1 MKKFFVLTMLLF
13 CGMSVALA
21 QKPAEIK
28 FDKLTHDFGTFS
40 EKEPVVSCTFSFT
53 NVGESPLIINQ
64 AVASCGCTVPEYTKT
79 PIQPGEKGE
88 IKVTYNGTGKFP
100 GHFKKS
106 ITVRTNGAV
115 EMTRLY
121 IEGEMTEAKEKKN
134 PCRLAGV
141 FYLELIGE
149 AYRTIFL
156 ELPVTEF
163 AIPDAGIV
171 ETREEEQI
179 SSDILRH
186 TEFEGILPLYLC
198 TFV

>member
-1 MKKFFVLTMLLF
+1 MKKILVLTMLLF
-13 CGMSVALA
+13 CGMSVAMA

-40 EKEPVVSCTFSFT
+40 EKAPVVSCTFYFT
-53 NVGESPLIINQ
+53 NVGESPLVINQ

-121 IEGEMTEAKEKKN
+121 IEGEMTEAK
-134 PCRLAGV
+134 
-141 FYLELIGE
+141 
-149 AYRTIFL
+149 
-156 ELPVTEF
+156 
-163 AIPDAGIV
+163 
-171 ETREEEQI
+171 
-179 SSDILRH
+179 
-186 TEFEGILPLYLC
+186 
-198 TFV
+198 